1 MSDCWKKKYDD
12 LLNDYRKLKEYIINA
27 DEDDLKSLQV
37 ALIVVDKMRD

>member
-12 LLNDYRKLKEYIINA
+12 LLNDYRQLKEYIINA

-37 ALIVVDKMRD
+37 ALRVVDEMGD